1 MAAVQSQL
9 LTSSFVGGDSISSQA
24 VTTLWICGLFA
35 DLLGAVLTYGSARW
49 FEMLTPDEARYLQ
62 QCWVAAEKGKELPTE
77 YPPEFTDRW
86 VAVSVKMGYY
96 AGLSGLVLLLAGML
110 VWVWTQHL
118 RLIFRIRP
126 TIVCVFFAAF
136 IPPFARRHDRMAALH
151 LVRLRRRS
159 G

>member
-9 LTSSFVGGDSISSQA
+9 LTSSFVGGDSTSSQA

-35 DLLGAVLTYGSARW
+35 DLLGAVLNYGSARW
-49 FEMLTPDEARYLQ
+49 FEMLTPSEAKYLQ
-62 QCWVAAEKGKELPTE
+62 QCWVAAEEGRGLPKEH
-77 YPPEFTDRW
+77 PPEFTDRW

-96 AGLSGLVLLLAGML
+96 AGLLGFISLVAGML

-118 RLIFRIRP
+118 QLVFRILS

-136 IPPFARRHDRMAALH
+136 IPPFACRHNRMAALS
-151 LVRLRRRS
+151 LVRLRRQS